1 MAPLLVVG
9 NWKMHTTPESA
20 RRLAEE
26 LRRLLA
32 EDPALSAVEVAVCPP
47 FVCLPGVREV
57 LQGSR
62 IRVGAQNLHPREE
75 GAFTGEVS
83 PRMLAGLCD
92 FVILGH
98 SERRRHFCETDAFIN
113 EKVRAAL
120 AHGLRPILCVGETLE
135 ERRAG
140 RAEDVVEAQLRACLK
155 GVEDGAG
162 LAVAYE
168 PVWAIGTGVP
178 ATPEEA
184 GRMMREVVFGTLCAL
199 FGEHGAAEVPLLY
212 GGSVTGEN
220 APALAEQP
228 FIHGALVGGASLRA
242 EEFVR
247 IVRAFAGT

>member
-1 MAPLLVVG
+1 MPPLVAG
-9 NWKMHTTPESA
+9 NWKMHTTPQTA
-20 RRLAEE
+20 RRLAED
-26 LRRLLA
+26 LRRLLS

-47 FVCLPGVREV
+47 FVCLPAVREA
-57 LQGSR
+57 LAGSP
-62 IRVGAQNLHPREE
+62 IRVGAQNLHPKEE

-83 PRMLAGLCD
+83 PTMLVGLCD
-92 FVILGH
+92 FVIVGH
-98 SERRRHFCETDAFIN
+98 SERRRYFCETDAFIN
-113 EKVRAAL
+113 EKVRSAL

-140 RAEDVVEAQLRACLK
+140 QAEEVVERQLRACLA

-184 GRMMREVVFGTLCAL
+184 ERMMREVVFGTLCAL
-199 FGEHGAAEVPLLY
+199 LGEHGALEVPLLY
-212 GGSVTGEN
+212 GGSVTAEN
-220 APALAEQP
+220 APALAQQP
-228 FIHGALVGGASLRA
+228 HIHGALVGGASLRA

-247 IVRAFAGT
+247 IVRAFARR